1 VPNHLRGTAEPASSA
16 ALTAALPPAHVNN
29 RSLSRQSGIWLS
41 LAITLLWGINWPASK
56 VAVSEIPVWTF
67 RSISLLGGGCGLL
80 LCARIG
86 GLRLGIRRAEL
97 APTLLTTFFNVT
109 AWQLL
114 SAFGLIYMPSGRA
127 SILALTMP
135 LWAALLSV
143 PLLGERLTLPL
154 VISLGLGL
162 VGLGA
167 MMAPQAHDILMHP
180 FGICLMLA
188 AAISWALGTVL
199 FKFFKWTSPT
209 SVLIGWQLVL
219 GGIPVL
225 IGALVA
231 DQRFDIGSISGK
243 AWLAIAYTTLAAM
256 IFCQWGWLKVAKQ
269 FPTAIAGLGIV
280 AIPAVG
286 VVSGALLLG
295 EKVGADVFISL
306 IATMAALVVAL
317 FRPKSR

>member
-1 VPNHLRGTAEPASSA
+1 MTDDLRGASEPAGRA
-16 ALTAALPPAHVNN
+16 AITAPPPALHGNHP
-29 RSLSRQSGIWLS
+29 SLSRQSGICLL
-41 LAITLLWGINWPASK
+41 LAITLLWGANWPATK

-67 RSISLLGGGCGLL
+67 RAITLLGGGCGLL

-86 GLRLGIRRAEL
+86 GLSLLIRRVEL
-97 APTLLTTFFNVT
+97 APTLLTTLFNVT

-143 PLLGERLTLPL
+143 PLLGERLTFPL
-154 VISLGLGL
+154 IISLFLGL
-162 VGLGA
+162 IGLGA
-167 MMAPQAHDILMHP
+167 MMAPQAHEILLHP
-180 FGICLMLA
+180 IGIVLMLA

-209 SVLIGWQLVL
+209 SVLVGWQLVL
-219 GGIPVL
+219 GGIPIM
-225 IGALVA
+225 IGALIA
-231 DQRFDIGSISGK
+231 DQSVDIGSISGK
-243 AWLAIAYTTLAAM
+243 AWLATAYTTFAAQ

-286 VVSGALLLG
+286 VVSGAILLG

-317 FRPKSR
+317 VRPKSS